1 MPRAPYKVPSR
12 RRRKKIIKLAKG
24 YYGAKSR
31 CYRIAKQAVVRSLV
45 YAYRDRR
52 TKKRNFRKLWVSRIN
67 AAVREHGISYNKFI
81 KQLKDAKINLNRK
94 ILADLAVNDPK
105 AFSSLVEIVK
115 RDEEKILVKT

>member
-52 TKKRNFRKLWVSRIN
+52 TRKRNFRKLWISRIN
-67 AAVREHGISYNKFI
+67 AAVREYGIPYSKFI
-81 KQLKDAKINLNRK
+81 KKLKDAEINLNRK
-94 ILADLAVNDPK
+94 ILAELAVNDPK
-105 AFSSLVEIVK
+105 TFSTLVEIVK
-115 RDEEKILVKT
+115 GNEKVSVKT